1 MSQRVLMIDNYDSFT
16 YNLVQAF
23 LELGAEVTVKTND
36 TVTVAEARAMG
47 PTHLAISPGPGRPE
61 DAGVSVA
68 MIEAFANEMP
78 ILGVCLGHQALAT
91 ALGSTVGPAQSL
103 MHGKASPV
111 YHDRKTIYEGLPN
124 PFPAGRYHSLAV
136 LEEGLSPDLSITA
149 YTSDGEIMGIRHRS
163 LPLEGVQFHPESLL
177 TPTGNRLLQNFITMS
192 PAPSTVGV
200 SQVSV

>member
-36 TVTVAEARAMG
+36 TVTVAEARALE

-61 DAGVSVA
+61 DAGVSIA
-68 MIEAFANEMP
+68 MIDAFANELP
-78 ILGVCLGHQALAT
+78 VLGVCLGHQALAS

-111 YHDRKTIYEGLPN
+111 YHDRRTIYAGLPN
-124 PFPAGRYHSLAV
+124 PFAAGRYHSLAV
-136 LEEGLSPDLSITA
+136 LEEGLSPDLTITA
-149 YTSDGEIMGIRHRS
+149 YTSDGEIMGIRHRL

-177 TPTGNRLLQNFITMS
+177 TPAGNRLLQNFISMS
-192 PAPSTVGV
+192 TAPSNAGV
-200 SQVSV
+200 SKVPV